1 MAKPFAFCALYHIK
15 ESCIKLKK
23 VKRDHH
29 PMNMSIGR
37 ETGLVNFKINMHI
50 LFHTCTYS
58 ICHSTMALYFGWYA
72 EPEKQSQYICWVHLI
87 DFPLQ
92 THYSK

>member
-37 ETGLVNFKINMHI
+37 ETGLVNFKIT
-50 LFHTCTYS
+50 HTFYFIHRGYYAVARRYEFYVRVAS
-58 ICHSTMALYFGWYA
+58 QNNISRVSTAN
-72 EPEKQSQYICWVHLI
+72 K
-87 DFPLQ
+87 
-92 THYSK
+92 